1 MWPPLYHGVLG
12 LFLLVGWPPQ
22 SGALLLVGAAARRM
36 MVVGDENG
44 QGAFVAEVAGRHPEP
59 VATVLRASKVI
70 ASDGWSGQQFAV
82 RFDSSPALLQ
92 ELEDLHVEYVVVDWS
107 LDATNHELS
116 QSVRD
121 LTDQHADRVSRVYSA
136 AGARPISVYQLQH
149 QSPGAAK
156 SPQMAIFTPLGQ
168 WQR

>member
-1 MWPPLYHGVLG
+1 MSIQPWR
-12 LFLLVGWPPQ
+12 
-22 SGALLLVGAAARRM
+22 S
-36 MVVGDENG
+36 
-44 QGAFVAEVAGRHPEP
+44 PE
-59 VATVLRASKVI
+59 TCRASRL
-70 ASDGWSGQQFAV
+70 AG
-82 RFDSSPALLQ
+82 PTALLQ

-116 QSVRD
+116 QSVHGLID
-121 LTDQHADRVSRVYSA
+121 EHVDRLSRVYSA

-156 SPQMAIFTPLGQ
+156 SPQMTISTPLGQ